1 MSDTENSPGILADW
15 QIEACKGMVAP
26 FVRGAKRPGVIS
38 YGCSHYGYD
47 IRVASKFKIF
57 TNARCAVVD
66 PKSID
71 PNSFV
76 DFEGDVCLIPP
87 NSYALCESVERFSMP
102 HDVVGVCV
110 GKSTYAR
117 CGIIVNVTP
126 LEPGWE
132 GILTIEI
139 SNATP
144 LPAKVYANEGIAQIL
159 FFRGL
164 IPNSTYAS
172 KNGKYQEQ
180 KGLTLPLVDRG

>member
-1 MSDTENSPGILADW
+1 VTTGILSDW
-15 QIEACKGMVAP
+15 EIRACRGMILP
-26 FVRGAKRPGVIS
+26 FERGKKRPGVIS

-47 IRVASKFKIF
+47 IRVASNFKIF
-57 TNARCAVVD
+57 TNVHSVIVD
-66 PKSID
+66 PKNI
-71 PNSFV
+71 NEASFV
-76 DFEGDVCLIPP
+76 DFVGDVCVIPP

-139 SNATP
+139 SNSTP
-144 LPAKVYANEGIAQIL
+144 LPAKVYANEGIAQVI
-159 FFRGL
+159 FFRGQM
-164 IPNSTYAS
+164 PDSTYAS
-172 KNGKYQEQ
+172 KGGKYHNQD
-180 KGLTLPLVDRG
+180 GLTLPMVDQ